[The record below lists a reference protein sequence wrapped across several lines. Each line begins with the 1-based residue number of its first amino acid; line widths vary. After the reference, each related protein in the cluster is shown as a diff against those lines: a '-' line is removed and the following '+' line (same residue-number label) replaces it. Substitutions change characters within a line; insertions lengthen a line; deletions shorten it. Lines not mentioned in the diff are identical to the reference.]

1 MRILRP
7 RAVLF
12 AGVDASGEWAL
23 GFRERND
30 LLFCWVE
37 QGQCLAIRPDHQPL
51 LLKQGDFLLI
61 RASTPFRLASSNS
74 AMAIDS
80 ETAVASSKS
89 KRLQLGSSDD
99 RQTTLHAGKFIVSAA
114 NNDLLEELL
123 PQTVGISASDPSVGR
138 IRALLAMNEAE
149 ARLPGPASEF
159 VIIRLV
165 ELILVEILRSGLVS
179 INSEKKGLLAGLAD
193 RYAKRAIVA
202 MHRDV
207 ARNWTVA
214 ELAKL
219 CGVSRAGFAARFR
232 RIFGMGP
239 IEYLLRWR
247 IALAKDELQN
257 GTKTVAEIAF
267 SVGFGSSSAFSSAFT
282 RTVGCSPTQFARA
295 CGTEATEALQSDR
308 TLVRK

>member
-7 RAVLF
+7 RTVLF

-37 QGQCLAIRPDHQPL
+37 RGGCLVIRPDHQPL
-51 LLKQGDFLLI
+51 QLTQGDFLLI
-61 RASTPFRLASSNS
+61 WTSAPFELASSSS
-74 AMAIDS
+74 AIAVDS
-80 ETAVASSKS
+80 EEAVMAS
-89 KRLQLGSSDD
+89 KRKRLRLGSGDD
-99 RQTTLHAGKFIVSAA
+99 RPTTIHGGKFIVSTA
-114 NNDLLEELL
+114 NHDLLEELL
-123 PQTVGISASDPSVGR
+123 PQTVRVSACDPSVGR
-138 IRALLAMNEAE
+138 IRALLAMNETE
-149 ARLPGPASEF
+149 ARSPGPASEF
-159 VIIRLV
+159 VIERLV
-165 ELILVEILRSGLVS
+165 ELILVEILRSGFADVDA
-179 INSEKKGLLAGLAD
+179 EKKGLLAGLAD
-193 RYAKRAIVA
+193 RYTERAIVA

-219 CGVSRAGFAARFR
+219 CGVSRAGFATRFR
-232 RIFGMGP
+232 RIFGVGP

-257 GTKTVAEIAF
+257 GMKTVAQIAL

-282 RTVGCSPTQFARA
+282 RKVGCSPTQFARS
-295 CGTEATEALQSDR
+295 CGTASTDIG
-308 TLVRK
+308 KPH